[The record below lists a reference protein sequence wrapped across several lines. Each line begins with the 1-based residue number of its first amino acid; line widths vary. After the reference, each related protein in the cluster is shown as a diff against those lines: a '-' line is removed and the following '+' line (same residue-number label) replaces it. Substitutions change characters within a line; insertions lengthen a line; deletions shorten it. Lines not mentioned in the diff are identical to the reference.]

1 MHTSLTEEFKRK
13 RTNFHRKSFLDEDDM
28 NEEKDDDTPLIT
40 RDDVSLMM
48 NRPMWMIIRDDVEND
63 FDTIAQCL
71 GELRETQD
79 SVLRDTMG
87 KHSDKLNSRIE
98 LICANISRRIRET
111 SKKIEQIRRTDGV
124 SSDSEANV
132 RESVSRSLAMRTR
145 RILNEFKESRNQFV
159 QKLSYLRSPATAGQT
174 NLDDL
179 IQTFNQMNSEENG
192 KEEAL
197 RKSSRIEYDADNDWL
212 LQRDKEIT
220 KIVRSVAE
228 LSDMFY
234 EASVMI
240 GEQGSVLDR
249 IDFNMEC
256 AVDTSKK
263 GVLELEKAEEHQKN
277 SKSLKCI
284 AILVVTI
291 VVLVFVLIL
300 KKM

>member
-71 GELRETQD
+71 GELRDTQD

-87 KHSDKLNSRIE
+87 KRSDKLNSRIE

-111 SKKIEQIRRTDGV
+111 NKKIEQIRRTDGV

>member
-1 MHTSLTEEFKRK
+1 MHTILTDEFKRK
-13 RTNFHRKSFLDEDDM
+13 RTSFHRKSFLDDDRH
-28 NEEKDDDTPLIT
+28 ETKDDNIPLIT
-40 RDDVSLMM
+40 RNDVTLMM

-63 FDTIAQCL
+63 FETIAQCL
-71 GELRETQD
+71 RELQETQD
-79 SVLRDTMG
+79 SILRDTMG
-87 KHSDKLNSRIE
+87 KYSDQLDIKIE
-98 LICANISRRIRET
+98 ITCANISKRIREMN
-111 SKKIEQIRRTDGV
+111 KKVEQIRRTDGV
-124 SSDSEANV
+124 ASDSEGDV
-132 RESVSRSLAMRTR
+132 RKSVSRSLSMRTR
-145 RILNEFKESRNQFV
+145 RMLNAYKESRNQFV
-159 QKLSYLRSPATAGQT
+159 QKLSYLRSPATATQT

-179 IQTFNQMNSEENG
+179 IQTFNGMHSENG
-192 KEEAL
+192 KEE
-197 RKSSRIEYDADNDWL
+197 RRRSSKMEYDTDNDWL

-234 EASVMI
+234 EVSVMI

-284 AILVVTI
+284 AILVFI
-291 VVLVFVLIL
+291 IIVLVSVLIL
-300 KKM
+300 KKI